1 MLERQMFTGC
11 GTAMVTPFRRDGGL
25 DEATLIRLINR
36 QIEAGIDFLVPCGTT
51 GESPTLSREEHL
63 RVVELTVDL
72 AKGKVPVLAGAGG
85 YNTVEVIALA
95 RELAAIGV
103 DGILSVTPYYNKPTQ
118 EGLYQHYRAIAS
130 ATSLPIVLYS
140 VAGRTGVNIE
150 PPTVKRLAEIDNIIG
165 IKEASGSISQM
176 GTILNT
182 VPEDFIVL
190 SGDDAIAL
198 PFIALGGRGVISVVS
213 NEIPEEM
220 SYLTRLCLKGD
231 FARARE
237 MQRRYQ
243 PLMEVN
249 FVESNPIPVK
259 AAMAEMGLLDPVWR
273 LPLVAPK
280 GENQERI
287 RNVLA
292 SLGLVERVHAAV
304 AN

>member
-1 MLERQMFTGC
+1 MLEQQMFTGC
-11 GTAMVTPFRRDGGL
+11 GTAMVTPFRLDGTL
-25 DEATLIRLINR
+25 DEATLIRLIHR

-63 RVVELTVDL
+63 RVVELTVDV

-85 YNTVEVIALA
+85 YNTAEVIALS
-95 RELAAIGV
+95 REVAAIGV

-130 ATSLPIVLYS
+130 ATTLPIILYS

-176 GTILNT
+176 ATILNT
-182 VPEDFIVL
+182 VPRDFIVL

-198 PFIALGGRGVISVVS
+198 PLIALGGRGVISVVS

-220 SYLTRLCLKGD
+220 TYLTTLCLKGD
-231 FARARE
+231 FAAARE
-237 MQRRYQ
+237 IQRRYHS
-243 PLMEVN
+243 LMKVN

-259 AAMAEMGLLDPVWR
+259 AAMAEQGLLEPAWR
-273 LPLVAPK
+273 LPLVPPK
-280 GENQERI
+280 AENQARI
-287 RNVLA
+287 HNVLA
-292 SLGLVERVHAAV
+292 ALGLVERVHAAV